1 MKLFNGHIGNNV
13 WNNINIIPSNMVCLE
28 NSFWGFE
35 ESEHPSSNL

>member
-1 MKLFNGHIGNNV
+1 MKLFNGHIE
-13 WNNINIIPSNMVCLE
+13 NIIWNGNSIISNSMVCLE

>member
-13 WNNINIIPSNMVCLE
+13 WSNINIIPNMVCLE